1 VTAEPPIGVALA
13 SNALLLADAAA
24 RCVLDLRSD
33 SPQSNLHLA
42 LFWVDHPPLEAP
54 DPVDR
59 DAVCDYMERMLLADR
74 WLDDPDAVVPALG
87 LTRRQITRLKAF
99 ECLHTGVDAY
109 TTIVRRQK
117 YDGATRSY
125 GSHRFRQLLA
135 DGGEIELVA
144 AASGWRGDQDY
155 LAAMMVPAALLHVRL
170 RDGDLPATVMT
181 SAGFVLTDGAW
192 EYPAP

>member
-1 VTAEPPIGVALA
+1 MAGPPIGAALA

-24 RCVLDLRSD
+24 RCVLELRSD
-33 SPQSNLHLA
+33 SPPGNLHLA
-42 LFWVDHPPLEAP
+42 LFALDGAPSEPP
-54 DPVDR
+54 DPADR
-59 DAVCDYMERMLLADR
+59 DAVCAYMEPMLVADR

-99 ECLHTGVDAY
+99 ECVHTGVDAY

-117 YDGATRSY
+117 FDGATRSY
-125 GSHRFRQLLA
+125 GSHRFRQLLP

-144 AASGWRGDQDY
+144 SASGWRGDQDY

-170 RDGDLPATVMT
+170 ADGELPAAVMT
-181 SAGFVLTDGAW
+181 SAGFILADGAW
-192 EYPAP
+192 EYPAA